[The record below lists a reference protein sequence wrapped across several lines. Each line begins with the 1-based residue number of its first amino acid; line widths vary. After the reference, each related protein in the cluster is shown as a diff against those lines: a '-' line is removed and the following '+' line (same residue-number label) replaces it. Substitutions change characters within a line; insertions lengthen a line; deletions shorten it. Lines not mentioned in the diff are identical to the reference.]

1 MYIAAY
7 PECTWT
13 VDIPQSILRQ
23 SHYAS
28 DGTGQSKTMS
38 FNPLTVLCS
47 SLLPSVIQ
55 GEMLPRTHVV
65 IKYNARDNT
74 NLTIHTTFHDVI
86 MSAMVPQISGISI
99 VYSTVSSG
107 VDHREHQSSTSLA
120 FVRGI
125 SRSPVNWLRPKC
137 SSWKKI
143 LSLIYLFLDQRLI
156 SLLYFIVI

>member
-1 MYIAAY
+1 MHLNCKHPPIYIK
-7 PECTWT
+7 T
-13 VDIPQSILRQ
+13 IPSRKRWHRAIKDHVFQPTDSSSAIIL
-23 SHYAS
+23 
-28 DGTGQSKTMS
+28 G
-38 FNPLTVLCS
+38 LCS

-65 IKYNARDNT
+65 IKYNARDNA

-86 MSAMVPQISGISI
+86 MSAMVPQITGISI

-137 SSWKKI
+137 SSWQKI
-143 LSLIYLFLDQRLI
+143 LSLIYIFLDQRLI